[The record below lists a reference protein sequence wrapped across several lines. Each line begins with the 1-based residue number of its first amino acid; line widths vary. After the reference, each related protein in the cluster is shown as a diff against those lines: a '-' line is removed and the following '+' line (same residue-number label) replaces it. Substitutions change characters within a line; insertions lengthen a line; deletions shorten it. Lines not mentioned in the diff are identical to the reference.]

1 MTPMLR
7 KAPVAIV
14 ATLLVSAVMA
24 KVPVEQAER
33 LGKDLTCTGA
43 IKAGNKEGTIPAF
56 TGKWKGAPPSVKHE
70 HASGEHPVDIYA
82 DEKPLFS
89 ITAENMEQYAEK
101 LSPGQQ
107 AMLKKYAGTYRIP
120 VYTGHRDF
128 SYTDEVCALIK
139 KNALESEVGEDGLS
153 LKKGY
158 LGAMNFPIPSNGLE
172 MLWNNMLPTRA
183 FTEHVLRDNANVLS
197 NGSISYGRTENH
209 NLDRTNDPAVFGQP
223 VEGVMTYTS
232 NTSVMPE
239 RDRGSVFITVEPT
252 NFGKDKR
259 MSWSYDP
266 GTRRVR
272 QVPEYGFDQP
282 MVGTGGK
289 MTLDSDRLFNGSP
302 ERYHWKL
309 VGKKEMFIPA
319 NTLKL
324 HQPTVKY
331 SELLTKNHPNPDF
344 MRYELRRVWVLE
356 GVLKDGYRHLY
367 GKRVLFLDEDTN
379 QAVATDLYDARGQL
393 WQHALIN
400 TYYSYDI
407 NAWHAGVSFY
417 HDLNAGSYLA
427 YNLFQERN
435 KGPVLNKG
443 DMKASQFT
451 PESARNRGN

>member
-158 LGAMNFPIPSNGLE
+158 LGAMNFPIPAMDWKCCGTTCSQ
-172 MLWNNMLPTRA
+172 
-183 FTEHVLRDNANVLS
+183 HVRLLSTCYVITPMSCRMVL
-197 NGSISYGRTENH
+197 
-209 NLDRTNDPAVFGQP
+209 F
-223 VEGVMTYTS
+223 
-232 NTSVMPE
+232 
-239 RDRGSVFITVEPT
+239 
-252 NFGKDKR
+252 
-259 MSWSYDP
+259 
-266 GTRRVR
+266 
-272 QVPEYGFDQP
+272 P
-282 MVGTGGK
+282 MV
-289 MTLDSDRLFNGSP
+289 
-302 ERYHWKL
+302 
-309 VGKKEMFIPA
+309 
-319 NTLKL
+319 
-324 HQPTVKY
+324 
-331 SELLTKNHPNPDF
+331 
-344 MRYELRRVWVLE
+344 
-356 GVLKDGYRHLY
+356 
-367 GKRVLFLDEDTN
+367 
-379 QAVATDLYDARGQL
+379 ARKT
-393 WQHALIN
+393 I
-400 TYYSYDI
+400 T
-407 NAWHAGVSFY
+407 
-417 HDLNAGSYLA
+417 
-427 YNLFQERN
+427 
-435 KGPVLNKG
+435 
-443 DMKASQFT
+443 
-451 PESARNRGN
+451 